1 MGAFASGSD
10 MAGSVGFRLGPIFS
24 PSVDSALD
32 DLNTPG
38 HATLCS
44 PAASQESWIRAGDEQ
59 SPSMEGHPRKPAAL
73 SVRKKRDT

>member
-1 MGAFASGSD
+1 MGAFASRSD
-10 MAGSVGFRLGPIFS
+10 MAGSVGFRLGPIFF

-44 PAASQESWIRAGDEQ
+44 PAASKESWIRAGDEE